1 MKQLLE
7 YIIPNI
13 VNHPEDVVITETEE
27 NGLVTLLIKVNPED
41 TGRVIGKAGKI
52 INSIRQ
58 IVRVL
63 AIKQG
68 VRVNVEID
76 DDGQGERQAA
86 PQEEVSA
93 TPEAISEET
102 PSETQD

>member
-1 MKQLLE
+1 MKQFLE

-13 VNHPEDVVITETEE
+13 VNHPEDVVIKETED
-27 NGLVTLLIKVNPED
+27 NGVVVLTIKVHPED
-41 TGRVIGKAGKI
+41 TGRVIGKSGKI

-68 VRVNVEID
+68 TRVNVEIE
-76 DDGQGERQAA
+76 DGQSDRPAQAAA
-86 PQEEVSA
+86 PQEESV
-93 TPEAISEET
+93 EAPQEPTET
-102 PSETQD
+102 SQE

>member
-7 YIIPNI
+7 YIVPNI
-13 VNHPEDVVITETEE
+13 VNHPEDVVITETQED
-27 NGLVTLLIKVNPED
+27 GLVVLTIKVHPED

-68 VRVNVEID
+68 VRVNVEIA
-76 DDGQGERQAA
+76 DGEGRRQPA
-86 PQEEVSA
+86 
-93 TPEAISEET
+93 SEET
-102 PSETQD
+102 EPQPESQPEVETETENQE